1 MAVTTVT
8 TVTLVLVFARLAPV
22 LESVLCLVTSKR
34 ASKSSEETVVCLSA
48 EVVTADATC
57 YGAHQAAVAFLAVR
71 VIWVALAVL
80 VTLCAA
86 GR

>member
-1 MAVTTVT
+1 MTTVAA
-8 TVTLVLVFARLAPV
+8 VTLVLVFARLAPV
-22 LESVLCLVTSKR
+22 LESILSLVTSEGAGKR
-34 ASKSSEETVVCLSA
+34 SEEAVVCLPA